1 MALARPEN
9 SDPDVTIVGAGPGG
23 LASALLLAYSGLNVV
38 IVEKSSEVGGRTK
51 IIEQDG
57 FKFDRGP
64 TFFHYPEVIE
74 EIFQAIG
81 LDAHKELGLIP
92 LDPSYKLIFGQGG
105 SIEATSDLDEMTER
119 VRELSGDEN
128 AEGFRK
134 YVKENRRKLLRS
146 KSSLQSP
153 WKGPLD
159 LLSRKAMEAVSVLR
173 PWSSVAG
180 DLERLFT
187 DERVRLA
194 MSFQTK
200 YLGMSPFHAPS
211 LFTILAFLEYEHG
224 IFHAKGGLGNITNR
238 MAEIATDLG
247 VDIRLETSV
256 EELLLDGKKVLGVR
270 TNHGDILCDKV
281 VMNADFANA
290 MTTLV
295 PNRKRR
301 KWS

>member
-23 LASALLLAYSGLNVV
+23 LSSALLLAYSGLNVV

-81 LDAHKELGLIP
+81 LDAHKELGLMP

-134 YVKENRRKLLRS
+134 YAKENRRNL
-146 KSSLQSP
+146 
-153 WKGPLD
+153 
-159 LLSRKAMEAVSVLR
+159 
-173 PWSSVAG
+173 
-180 DLERLFT
+180 
-187 DERVRLA
+187 
-194 MSFQTK
+194 
-200 YLGMSPFHAPS
+200 
-211 LFTILAFLEYEHG
+211 
-224 IFHAKGGLGNITNR
+224 
-238 MAEIATDLG
+238 
-247 VDIRLETSV
+247 
-256 EELLLDGKKVLGVR
+256 
-270 TNHGDILCDKV
+270 
-281 VMNADFANA
+281 
-290 MTTLV
+290 
-295 PNRKRR
+295 
-301 KWS
+301 